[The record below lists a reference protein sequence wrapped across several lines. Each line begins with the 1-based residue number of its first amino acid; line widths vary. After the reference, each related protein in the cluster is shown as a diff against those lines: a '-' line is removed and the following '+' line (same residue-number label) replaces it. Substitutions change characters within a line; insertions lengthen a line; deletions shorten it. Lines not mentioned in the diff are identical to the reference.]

1 MAKRGTGKGNLPTGK
16 LFSAS
21 YVTALSLHGSSCADH
36 RHCPDDSG
44 SSAHAVASQHRQAA
58 TRLCQG
64 ESTEMKTSGR
74 QNRWETVHTAKLWRS
89 ASQMTVEWW
98 ELKASFGGISWCA

>member
-1 MAKRGTGKGNLPTGK
+1 MSEGEAKKMAKRGTGKGNLPTGK

-58 TRLCQG
+58 MRLCQG
-64 ESTEMKTSGR
+64 
-74 QNRWETVHTAKLWRS
+74 
-89 ASQMTVEWW
+89 
-98 ELKASFGGISWCA
+98 KAQR